1 DPQGPHGH
9 QRRGRRRRGGRGGSR
24 QGQGRRRAGR
34 RAPAQACR
42 RATVP
47 QLLPPRA
54 WLRSRVP
61 GRRRRPPDL
70 RLMLRRALDVAVFA
84 PLGAVATLTAAIARR
99 VGRVPLPADDEVE
112 VAPASPA
119 APTDPPAPAPTAW
132 RGTDD
137 DLPIEG

>member
-1 DPQGPHGH
+1 
-9 QRRGRRRRGGRGGSR
+9 
-24 QGQGRRRAGR
+24 
-34 RAPAQACR
+34 
-42 RATVP
+42 
-47 QLLPPRA
+47 
-54 WLRSRVP
+54 
-61 GRRRRPPDL
+61 
-70 RLMLRRALDVAVFA
+70 MLRRALDVAVFA

-137 DLPIEG
+137 HLPIEGYDHLAASQVVDRLDDLTPHERELVAKYERAHRHRQSVLAKVALLQA